1 MDLSIVVGS
10 CDKYSFLWDKFT
22 KRFNQYWDVDV
33 ELKKQADAKA
43 KIKVLEEKL
52 LSFA

>member
-33 ELKKQADAKA
+33 ELKKFFMKMT
-43 KIKVLEEKL
+43 
-52 LSFA
+52 STC